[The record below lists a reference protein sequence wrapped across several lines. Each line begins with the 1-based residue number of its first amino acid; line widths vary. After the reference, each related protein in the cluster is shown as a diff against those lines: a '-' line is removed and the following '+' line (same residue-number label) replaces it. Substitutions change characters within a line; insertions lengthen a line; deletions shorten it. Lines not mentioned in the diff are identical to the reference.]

1 MKKHLK
7 ILSII
12 GGILIVFAL
21 SSSSNPLEYT
31 GGTLGTIVLA
41 LYAWS
46 KFKDRT
52 IMLWISGLFG
62 LWYTFGL
69 WSPWDVLFWVMAFIL
84 IYKDEETKHKD
95 TKTKSPTS
103 F

>member
-7 ILSII
+7 ILSVI
-12 GGILIVFAL
+12 GIILIAL
-21 SSSSNPLEYT
+21 ALYDSSNPLEYT

-52 IMLWISGLFG
+52 IMLWVSGFFTI
-62 LWYTFGL
+62 WYTFGL
-69 WSPWDVLFWVMAFIL
+69 WSPWDVLFWGLALFL
-84 IYKDEETKHKD
+84 IYKDAKSKSKNTKK
-95 TKTKSPTS
+95 
-103 F
+103 